1 MKRREFMNWV
11 GLGVL
16 ASSLPVAIAAC
27 QSPSEEGASTSGGAA
42 ADKPKLDKS
51 PREDGFAAVGTVAD
65 LDANGSVSDKKFIRD
80 AVIVV
85 RDPANPEAV
94 IALTSMCTHQGC
106 TVDWDKDNSVLA
118 CPCHQSKF
126 KTDGTVESGPA
137 TTPLTQFDAIIDG
150 DLVLVQTK
158 A

>member
-1 MKRREFMNWV
+1 MKRREFINWV

-27 QSPSEEGASTSGGAA
+27 QSPTDGGSTASSASSN
-42 ADKPKLDKS
+42 DEPELDKS
-51 PREDGFAAVGTVAD
+51 PRADGFAAVGTVKE
-65 LDANGSVSDKKFIRD
+65 LDETGSISDKKFIRD

-85 RDPANPEAV
+85 RDPADPTGV
-94 IALTSMCTHQGC
+94 IAVTSMCTHQGC
-106 TVDWDKDNSVLA
+106 TVDWDTDSALLV

-126 KTDGTVESGPA
+126 KADGTVDSGPA
-137 TTPLTQFDAIIDG
+137 TKPLTKFEAKVDG